1 MRKNL
6 RKSGTCQKQNIGEKK
21 PFYRDKN
28 RRCDAMG
35 KSRLRFAPE
44 SRALF
49 GPISRLVPTT
59 LRDATGKSE
68 KGEAENTMIK
78 PWKGLNGETGPVWAF
93 RIGGERRRGPQG
105 AGGGGGFGISPKV
118 GPKRDRN
125 SGANRSGCR
134 GGGGGGPA

>member
-105 AGGGGGFGISPKV
+105 AGGGGGVRDQPESGPEK
-118 GPKRDRN
+118 GPKF
-125 SGANRSGCR
+125 GCESER
-134 GGGGGGPA
+134 VPGWGWAG